1 MKSSPTGTKTLVIR
15 FSALGDVALL
25 VPVVK
30 GFLNQYPDEELV
42 LLSNKQYA
50 DLFADINRLE
60 FIGADLGGKH
70 KGIIG
75 IVKLFKAL
83 RKQFNIIS
91 VADMHGVLRTHL
103 LRFLFKVAR
112 KKTALI
118 DKGRFEK
125 FALTRKGSK
134 IFRPLPHTTERY
146 RQVFAELGFNRAIM
160 NHTGATLVSSSK
172 KTSVRH
178 IKIGFAPFAKHV
190 AKMYPL
196 DMFKTVVSHFD
207 KEGYQ
212 LYFFCGGGAEKRIVS
227 DWVNYFKHVVPIENG
242 LSIGQE
248 LAIMTTL
255 DVMVS
260 MDSANMHLASLCN
273 IPVVSVW
280 GATHPF
286 AGFYGYNQDISNAVQ
301 VNLPCRP
308 CSVFG
313 NKSCWRD
320 DYACMNQIAPQM
332 IIDKIESILL
342 RNEVTQL

>member
-30 GFLNQYPDEELV
+30 EFLNHYPDEELV
-42 LLSNKQYA
+42 LLSNTQYA
-50 DLFADINRLE
+50 DLFAGIKGLE
-60 FIGADLGGKH
+60 FVGADLGGKH

-75 IVKLFKAL
+75 IIKLFNAL
-83 RKQFNIIS
+83 RKEFNIGS

-134 IFRPLPHTTERY
+134 IFRPLPHTSERY
-146 RQVFAELGFNRAIM
+146 HQVFVELGFGPIPVKHNEV
-160 NHTGATLVSSSK
+160 NLVKPSKAT
-172 KTSVRH
+172 RIGD
-178 IKIGFAPFAKHV
+178 IKIGFAPFAKHA

-196 DMFKTVVSHFD
+196 DMLKTVVSHFD

-212 LYFFCGGGAEKRIVS
+212 LYFFSGGGAEKRIVS
-227 DWVNYFKHVVPIENG
+227 EWVNYFKHVVPIDNG
-242 LSIGQE
+242 LAIGQE
-248 LAIMTTL
+248 LEIMTNL
-255 DVMVS
+255 DIMVT

-273 IPVVSVW
+273 VPVVSVW

-286 AGFYGYNQDISNAVQ
+286 AGFYGYNQDISNSVQ

-308 CSVFG
+308 CSVYG
-313 NKSCWRD
+313 NKTCWRGD
-320 DYACMNQIAPQM
+320 HACMNQIAPQM
-332 IIDKIESILL
+332 IIDKIESIL
-342 RNEVTQL
+342 T

>member
-1 MKSSPTGTKTLVIR
+1 MSSLLTDKKTLVIR
-15 FSALGDVALL
+15 FSALGDVAML

-30 GFLNQYPDEELV
+30 EFLNHYPDEEIV
-42 LLSNKQYA
+42 VLSNKQYA
-50 DLFADINRLE
+50 DLFTGIGRLE
-60 FIGADLGGKH
+60 FVGADLGDKH

-75 IVKLFKAL
+75 IIRLFNLL
-83 RKQFNIIS
+83 RKQYQILS
-91 VADMHGVLRTHL
+91 VADVHGVLRSHL
-103 LRFLFKVAR
+103 LRLLFKLAR
-112 KKTALI
+112 KKTAII

-146 RQVFAELGFNRAIM
+146 QQVFAELGFDRAIVK
-160 NHTGATLVSSSK
+160 HTEAALVSSSK
-172 KTSVRH
+172 KTSAGN
-178 IKIGFAPFAKHV
+178 INIGFAPFAKHD

-196 DMFKTVVSHFD
+196 DLFKTVVSHFD

-212 LYFFCGGGAEKRIVS
+212 LYFFSGGGAEKRIVS
-227 DWVNYFKHVVPIENG
+227 EWINYFKHVAPIQKG

-248 LAIMTTL
+248 LEIMSKI
-255 DVMVS
+255 DVMVT

-273 IPVVSVW
+273 VPVVSVW

-286 AGFYGYNQDISNAVQ
+286 AGFYGYNQNLSNAIQ

-313 NKSCWRD
+313 NKSCWRGD
-320 DYACMNQIAPQM
+320 HACMNQITPQM

-342 RNEVTQL
+342 

>member
-1 MKSSPTGTKTLVIR
+1 MSSLLTGKKTLVIR
-15 FSALGDVALL
+15 FSALGDVAML

-30 GFLNQYPDEELV
+30 EFLNNYPDEEIV
-42 LLSNKQYA
+42 VLSNKQYA
-50 DLFADINRLE
+50 DLFTGIGRLE
-60 FIGADLGGKH
+60 FVGADLADKH

-75 IVKLFKAL
+75 IIKLFNTL

-103 LRFLFKVAR
+103 LRFLFKIVR

-125 FALTRKGSK
+125 FALTRKESK

-146 RQVFAELGFNRAIM
+146 RQVFVELGFDRAIVK
-160 NHTGATLVSSSK
+160 HTEATLVSSSK
-172 KTSVRH
+172 KTSTGN
-178 IKIGFAPFAKHV
+178 IKIGFAPFAKHD

-196 DMFKTVVSHFD
+196 DLFKTVVSHFD

-212 LYFFCGGGAEKRIVS
+212 LYFFSGGGAEKRIVS
-227 DWVNYFKHVVPIENG
+227 EWVNYFKHVAPIQKV

-248 LAIMTTL
+248 LEIMSKI
-255 DVMVS
+255 DVMVT

-273 IPVVSVW
+273 VPVVSVW

-286 AGFYGYNQDISNAVQ
+286 AGFYGYNQNISNAVQ

-313 NKSCWRD
+313 NKSCWRGD
-320 DYACMNQIAPQM
+320 HACMNQITPQM
-332 IIDKIESILL
+332 IIDKIESLL
-342 RNEVTQL
+342 L